1 MNGHYSYWLIDL
13 TNDDP
18 FDYLPNGTFN
28 EVKQKMIS
36 MFKMGNGFYSNGT
49 FGQVGQTR
57 KTSMVKMANEFSI
70 KLNISSN

>member
-1 MNGHYSYWLIDL
+1 
-13 TNDDP
+13 
-18 FDYLPNGTFN
+18 
-28 EVKQKMIS
+28 MIS

-57 KTSMVKMANEFSI
+57 KTSTVKMANEFSI